1 MKNVTTLL
9 LILIGTLSSYS
20 QAYSDLGDYKF
31 ESVESYKAAEPQVLE
46 CANFLFNTPA
56 KQEELKRANA
66 KKYILNWMQ
75 GTPDYTFELGNE
87 VLELTKG
94 NPELLGLYMAAM
106 SKLVIENSG
115 TTLSSSE
122 LYNKSEKLLVEYC
135 ANENNEVK
143 PSKKIK
149 KLIKSN

>member
-1 MKNVTTLL
+1 MKKVFTLL
-9 LILIGTLSSYS
+9 LIVICSVSSYS
-20 QAYSDLGDYKF
+20 QAYNELGDYKF
-31 ESVESYKAAEPQVLE
+31 ESVDSYKKAEPQVLE
-46 CANFLFNTPA
+46 CANFLFKTSA
-56 KQEELKRANA
+56 KKEELKRANA

-115 TTLSSSE
+115 TPLNSSE
-122 LYNKSEKLLVEYC
+122 LYNLSEKLLVDYC
-135 ANENNEVK
+135 ANEENEIK

-149 KLIKSN
+149 KLIKAN